1 MRGQECGYKFE
12 RLKLKE
18 IMGGKVIGESR
29 KKQNGKL
36 LEVVLQVMCSS
47 SMDH

>member
-18 IMGGKVIGESR
+18 ITGGKVIGVRVEKTEWEAS
-29 KKQNGKL
+29 
-36 LEVVLQVMCSS
+36 
-47 SMDH
+47 